1 MSKQAKAS
9 NAQKLVH
16 SLIRIVPGAHE
27 ENLRTVR
34 KVRAFIQNPEA
45 SSPNLKNITAYW
57 GTQTPY
63 CWVPFARGEYVTQAV
78 PAPGMTPAYLLP
90 LPGQR
95 ALVLGSPAGVTLDG
109 GIWDDAAQ
117 RWTNV
122 KDLRILVNTPDGVTC
137 AIVESGEFVPVTEST
152 GPDQETVDSATAIL
166 DELEKRILDEMEKH
180 ILETQS
186 IQEEL
191 VFEDVTLAGGHE
203 EGQENE

>member
-16 SLIRIVPGAHE
+16 SLIRMVPGAHE

-34 KVRAFIQNPEA
+34 KVRAFIQNPEKSQPA
-45 SSPNLKNITAYW
+45 LWKIPAPFGSPLLD
-57 GTQTPY
+57 G
-63 CWVPFARGEYVTQAV
+63 VPFSRGQYITQAV
-78 PAPGMTPAYLLP
+78 PAAGMSPAYLLP

-95 ALVLGSPAGVTLDG
+95 ALILGSPERVDMDG
-109 GIWDDAAQ
+109 AIWCDSAQ

-122 KDLRILVNTPDGVTC
+122 KDLRILVNTPEGVTI
-137 AIVESGEFVPVTEST
+137 ATVESSDFIQATAST

-166 DELEKRILDEMEKH
+166 DELEKRILDAQLEENQKPAP
-180 ILETQS
+180 ETQ
-186 IQEEL
+186 
-191 VFEDVTLAGGHE
+191 E